1 MKFYKHYKN
10 KPYTY
15 LGVAR
20 HSETLEEM
28 ALYETRYANDHGKL
42 WVRPKGM
49 FFESVTIDGK
59 TVPRFKEIPL
69 EIKAFTKVS
78 ATEID
83 IIAGLMEK
91 AFGQWD
97 EKWFLGT
104 FKNHTDYYLQI
115 GYVEEQPVAFKLG
128 YKMNDRE
135 FYSWLGG
142 VVPEFRGLGIASDL
156 MKAQHD
162 WARVQGY
169 KRLQTKTQNRFREML
184 LLNIRCGFNIV
195 GYHSSDEGG
204 AKIVLEKE
212 L

>member
-28 ALYETRYANDHGKL
+28 ALYETRYPNELGKL

-69 EIKAFTKVS
+69 EIQAFMKVS
-78 ATEID
+78 AAEID

-97 EKWFLGT
+97 EKWFQGT
-104 FKNHTDYYLQI
+104 FKNHTDYYLQLA
-115 GYVEEQPVAFKLG
+115 YVEGTPVAFKLG
-128 YKMNDRE
+128 YKLNERE

-156 MKAQHD
+156 MTAQHE
-162 WARVQGY
+162 WARTQGF

-184 LLNIRCGFNIV
+184 LLNIRSGFNII